1 MYSCSSCIRLPILT
15 CRSEK
20 IPVRLWAARAT
31 GVSCFVV
38 HGFTHSPLLPNSFV
52 FLSLVVYQPDQAT
65 RTLNIHPMDCLELHA
80 CIFYIVYGDVD
91 NSHSLPSNQLLG
103 HVVTSPSTKDE
114 KWKTLIVWKLGNKW
128 CMGSHSPPPT
138 NSFVFLSLVVYQA
151 DQATR
156 TLNIHPMGCLELH
169 ACIIYIVY
177 GDVDNSHSLPSN
189 QLLGHVVTSSST
201 KDEKWKT
208 LIVWKLGNKW
218 FHG

>member
-1 MYSCSSCIRLPILT
+1 MRFVRINVFLFKLYQVVYT

-20 IPVRLWAARAT
+20 IHVRLWAARAT

-38 HGFTHSPLLPNSFV
+38 HGFTHSPLLP
-52 FLSLVVYQPDQAT
+52 
-65 RTLNIHPMDCLELHA
+65 
-80 CIFYIVYGDVD
+80 
-91 NSHSLPSNQLLG
+91 
-103 HVVTSPSTKDE
+103 
-114 KWKTLIVWKLGNKW
+114 
-128 CMGSHSPPPT
+128 

>member
-1 MYSCSSCIRLPILT
+1 MRFHCGRAVLARGPARAGCLAVGLIERMGFAPAGGPISVRASTESVWGLSGLMYSCSSCIRLPILT

-20 IPVRLWAARAT
+20 IPVHLWAARAT
-31 GVSCFVV
+31 GLSCFVV
-38 HGFTHSPLLPNSFV
+38 HGFTHSPLLP
-52 FLSLVVYQPDQAT
+52 
-65 RTLNIHPMDCLELHA
+65 
-80 CIFYIVYGDVD
+80 
-91 NSHSLPSNQLLG
+91 
-103 HVVTSPSTKDE
+103 
-114 KWKTLIVWKLGNKW
+114 
-128 CMGSHSPPPT
+128 